1 MTDITYSP
9 IPELN
14 LLKEFDESP
23 AGRSGFADGFEFYT
37 YDRRDAGLVEWLGL
51 DQEKPFLDRLIPF
64 AQATG
69 SGSFYALWRC
79 DDREDL
85 ATLPVVFFGDEG
97 DLDVVAR
104 GLRELFQLLALD
116 DEWYLDEEK
125 GDEEVPSAG
134 HEEYLAWLERHFG
147 LAAPKD
153 PDVILEAAGDEY
165 GARFLHWLIPH
176 VPEDIAETLR
186 EDLSAFE

>member
-1 MTDITYSP
+1 MTDITYSL

-23 AGRSGFADGFEFYT
+23 AGRYGFADGFEFYT

-116 DEWYLDEEK
+116 DEWYLHKDEEE
-125 GDEEVPSAG
+125 DEEPSAG

-147 LAAPKD
+147 LAAPED
-153 PDVILEAAGDEY
+153 ADVILEAAGDEY
-165 GARFLHWLIPH
+165 GARFLRWLIPH